1 MVSQI
6 YEAATNQIQKYC
18 ALPDRGQSTSVI
30 INRLHYVGL
39 AVDEIL
45 MKGFY
50 CSEFPFKLAVKPARS
65 AVLNF
70 KHFSIYILRIMFYC
84 IE

>member
-1 MVSQI
+1 VVSQI

-18 ALPDRGQSTSVI
+18 ALPDRGQSTSV
-30 INRLHYVGL
+30 NRLHYVGL
-39 AVDEIL
+39 AVDEL

-50 CSEFPFKLAVKPARS
+50 CSEFPFKLAIKPARS